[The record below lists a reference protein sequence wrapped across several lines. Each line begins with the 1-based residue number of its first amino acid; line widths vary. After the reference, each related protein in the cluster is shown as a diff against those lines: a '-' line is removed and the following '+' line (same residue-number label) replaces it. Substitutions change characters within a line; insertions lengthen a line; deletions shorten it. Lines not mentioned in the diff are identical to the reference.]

1 MLELQPCPFAEVGK
15 ADAGE
20 LALME
25 QMIPTGQRLAGVF
38 ALEVVGRIVIWT
50 VCTAPSLRD
59 QAALMASADFALAL
73 A

>member
-1 MLELQPCPFAEVGK
+1 
-15 ADAGE
+15 
-20 LALME
+20 ME